1 MARALDLFTPAA
13 RAWFEAAFEAP
24 TEVQERGWQAVAS
37 GAHTLMTAPTG
48 SGKTLAAFLWC
59 LDRLAAEPPPPA
71 RERCRVLYL
80 SPLKA
85 LAVDVERNLRA
96 PLAGI
101 QRQAERLGAPVPDLA
116 VGIRTGDTPAEQ
128 RRQMERHP
136 PDILITTPESLFL
149 LLTSAARAV
158 LASVRW
164 VILDEIHAVAS
175 TKRGAHLALSLE
187 RLSELTEQEP
197 QRIGLSATQRPLALI
212 GEFLGGGR
220 PVEIVDAARNKALSV
235 TIEVPVDDMADLQVG
250 APPPELGSGNAA
262 ALGAAPP
269 APRRSIW
276 PAIYPRLL
284 DLVLEHRSTI
294 VFVNARRAA
303 ERLAARLNELAADGG
318 HLSEQEPELVL
329 AHHGSLAREQ
339 RTEIEDRLKSG
350 RLRGIVAT
358 SSLELGIDMGAV
370 DLVVQVESPPSVAA
384 GIQRIGRA
392 GHHVGEVSQGTIFP
406 KFRGDLLEAVVVVE
420 RMHRGEIEHTT
431 IPRNPIDV
439 LAQQIVAAVAMDEWT
454 VADLHR
460 LVTRA
465 LPFADLSR
473 RSLEAVLDMLAG
485 RYPSDEFSDLRPR
498 LVWDRTADTLRPR
511 AGAQRLAVQNPG
523 TIPDRGLYTVN
534 LLGDGR
540 RVGEL
545 DEEMVFETHPG
556 ETFVLGATTWRVAD
570 ITQSQ
575 VLVEP
580 APGEPGKVAFW
591 HGDSLSRP
599 AELGRAVG
607 QVTRELRELTRGEA
621 TRRLREQSGCDE
633 RAAQN
638 LLRYLDDQAAAT
650 GAVPDDRTI
659 VVERFRDEVGD
670 WRVCL
675 LSPIGGRVLG
685 PWALA
690 LQARLRERFGL
701 EVQTLSTDDGLA
713 IHLPDADRPLD
724 PEDLLLEP
732 EEIEDL
738 VAAQLPGSAL
748 FAGRFREN
756 AARALLLPRRRPGQR
771 TPLWQQ
777 RQRSSSLLQV
787 AGRHPEF
794 PILAETYRECL
805 ADVFDLAALREI
817 LEGIRA
823 RTIRVVS
830 VDTDRA
836 SPFAGSLLFE
846 YVGQFLYD
854 GDAPLAERRAQ
865 ALLLDRE
872 LLADL
877 LGSEDLRELLSADVI
892 AGLELELQGLVPE
905 RWPRDPDEAHD
916 LLARLGDLEGDELAA
931 RGFGGE
937 WVAQLERGR
946 RIVRV
951 RIGSAERWI
960 VAEDAARYRDALGVA

>member
-350 RLRGIVAT
+350 RLRGLVAT

-794 PILAETYRECL
+794 PIL
-805 ADVFDLAALREI
+805 
-817 LEGIRA
+817 
-823 RTIRVVS
+823 
-830 VDTDRA
+830 
-836 SPFAGSLLFE
+836 
-846 YVGQFLYD
+846 
-854 GDAPLAERRAQ
+854 
-865 ALLLDRE
+865 
-872 LLADL
+872 
-877 LGSEDLRELLSADVI
+877 
-892 AGLELELQGLVPE
+892 
-905 RWPRDPDEAHD
+905 
-916 LLARLGDLEGDELAA
+916 
-931 RGFGGE
+931 
-937 WVAQLERGR
+937 
-946 RIVRV
+946 
-951 RIGSAERWI
+951 
-960 VAEDAARYRDALGVA
+960 